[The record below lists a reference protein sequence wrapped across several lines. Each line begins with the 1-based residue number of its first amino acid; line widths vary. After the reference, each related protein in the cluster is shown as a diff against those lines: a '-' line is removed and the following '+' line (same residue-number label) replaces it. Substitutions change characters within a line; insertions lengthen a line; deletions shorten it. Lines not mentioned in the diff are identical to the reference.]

1 MMTALEHEEAFPR
14 FSRDLLAVL
23 EAVGER
29 RTVTEGEVL
38 SRAGEVANE
47 FCVVV
52 SGSLAGYEDH
62 GSATERPIRLIG
74 QGRFWGGTNLLT
86 GQPAYLTTVAA
97 EASEVIVL
105 SIDQLRGVI
114 AADQQLGDLILG
126 AFVARRALLIGL
138 SAGLRLVGSRL
149 SPDTRRLRE
158 FLARNRI
165 PHGFVDVERDD
176 HADALLRELGV
187 APAETPLLL
196 GGPLALRNPTN
207 GDVAEALNL
216 RPARAPTRVA
226 DVVIVGAGPA
236 GLGAAVYAASEGL
249 SAVLVDSTAIGGQ
262 AGTSARIEN
271 YLGFPAGI
279 SGAEL
284 AERAALQAK
293 RFGAGSAVPVTAS
306 GLSTENG
313 HHAVELDGGELLR
326 ARTVVVATGAS
337 YRRLAVDR
345 LEDFEGAGVCYAAT
359 EVEAQSSEGK
369 PVVIVGGANSAG
381 QAAVVLAGRGC
392 HVHLVVRRRDLAA
405 TMSRYLLDRVAA
417 HPAIDIH
424 LGSQVRELHRDESL
438 DAVTLDGA
446 AGRIAVNALFV
457 FIGADP
463 CAGWLGG
470 ALETDE
476 DGFLPTGQDLQLTH
490 LDPARAD
497 RDRPPLP
504 LETSRAGVFAAGDV
518 RSGSTKRVA
527 SAVGEGAMAVRMI
540 HQYLRSL

>member
-1 MMTALEHEEAFPR
+1 MSDVDEHEEAFPR
-14 FSRDLLAVL
+14 LSGDLLAVL
-23 EAVGER
+23 EAAGER
-29 RTVTEGEVL
+29 RTLTEGEVL
-38 SRAGEVANE
+38 SRAGEVARE
-47 FCVVV
+47 FCVVIR
-52 SGSLAGYEDH
+52 GSLAGYEDH
-62 GSATERPIRLIG
+62 GATTERPIRVIG

-97 EASEVIVL
+97 EESEVIVL
-105 SIDQLRGVI
+105 SVDQLRGVI
-114 AADQQLGDLILG
+114 GANQQLGDLILG

-138 SAGLRLVGSRL
+138 AAGLRLVGSRL

-165 PHGFVDVERDD
+165 PHGFVDVESDEQ
-176 HADALLRELGV
+176 AEALLRELGV

-207 GDVAEALNL
+207 GEVAEALNL

-293 RFGAGSAVPVTAS
+293 RFGAGSAVPVTAT
-306 GLSTENG
+306 GLSMENG
-313 HHAVELDGGELLR
+313 HHTVELGGERLR
-326 ARTVVVATGAS
+326 GRAVVVATGAS
-337 YRRLAVDR
+337 YRRPAVDR

-359 EVEAQSSEGK
+359 EVEAQACEGK
-369 PVVIVGGANSAG
+369 PVVVVGGANSAG
-381 QAAVVLAGRGC
+381 QAAVFLAGRGC

-405 TMSRYLLDRVAA
+405 TMSRYLLDRIEA
-417 HPAIDIH
+417 HPAIDVH
-424 LGSQVRELHRDESL
+424 LGAQVRELHGDESL
-438 DAVTLDGA
+438 HAVTIDGA
-446 AGRIAVNALFV
+446 AGRIAANALFV

-463 CAGWLGG
+463 CTGWLSA
-470 ALETDE
+470 ALATDE
-476 DGFLPTGQDLQLTH
+476 DGFLLTGQDLQLTH
-490 LDPARAD
+490 LDPARAG

-504 LETSRAGVFAAGDV
+504 LETSRPGVFAVGDV
-518 RSGSTKRVA
+518 RSGSMKRVA

-540 HQYLRSL
+540 HEYLRSL